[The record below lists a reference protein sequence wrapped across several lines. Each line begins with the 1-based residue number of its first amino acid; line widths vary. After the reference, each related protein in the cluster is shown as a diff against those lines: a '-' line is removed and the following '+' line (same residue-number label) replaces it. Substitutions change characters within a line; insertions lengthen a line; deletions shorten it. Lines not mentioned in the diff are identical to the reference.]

1 MCVPLNSLFIL
12 YLQTHLLQLSKDK
25 HGSRVVDIL
34 WRQCEIGRKDQ
45 LAKLLLTHE
54 EELADDFY
62 GQIVLRNCNITH
74 YKKKQ
79 DVWRDKE
86 RAAEKRR
93 NLFEEII
100 GEEEQLVPKTKKR
113 KREQFL

>member
-1 MCVPLNSLFIL
+1 MFLFYTIVCLLIL
-12 YLQTHLLQLSKDK
+12 YIQTHLLQLSKDK
-25 HGSRVVDIL
+25 HGSRVVDTL

-45 LAKLLLTHE
+45 LAKQLLIHE
-54 EELADDFY
+54 EELTDDFY

-86 RAAEKRR
+86 RAAEKKR

-100 GEEEQLVPKTKKR
+100 GEEEKLGPKKKKR
-113 KREQFL
+113 KREL